1 MRPPPPAKYRDA
13 RAPPALLNH
22 PTHPPIHPPTCPM
35 QLSVVEYK
43 TLVLRGDMETAA
55 SVLESVP
62 QEEV

>member
-1 MRPPPPAKYRDA
+1 
-13 RAPPALLNH
+13 
-22 PTHPPIHPPTCPM
+22 M